1 MTSQCLDRRIDTLEK
16 LKNELAAWQHDR
28 NRNQKTV
35 KWQFTTVV
43 QRRCKQAGMMW
54 DEKMLNICLR

>member
-16 LKNELAAWQHDR
+16 LNRELAAWQQER

-35 KWQFTTVV
+35 KWQFATKDA
-43 QRRCKQAGMMW
+43 RIKLY
-54 DEKMLNICLR
+54 DLYPSI

>member
-16 LKNELAAWQHDR
+16 LKGELAAGQHDR

-35 KWQFTTVV
+35 KRQFAAKDARAKRYGLYPV
-43 QRRCKQAGMMW
+43 
-54 DEKMLNICLR
+54 I